1 MLNYVDGVVVVHNNM
16 IDGLLGLGNKLPFI
30 GTVYPEIDIENIRE
44 NLFKNKEL
52 FIEVTGTVTPYRLKK
67 ITEID
72 NDISELSLENKFK
85 FCKAF
90 PALHQKENS
99 IRGAY
104 SLHPPQ
110 TNNWKYSSP
119 VRIYRALCYDYNI
132 PILTRRFNDHPIEDI
147 CFIYDNR
154 NILFEL
160 KKYFYDRHSLLA
172 VIEPRIDAYA
182 QKSINNNNKIINKLR
197 NML

>member
-1 MLNYVDGVVVVHNNM
+1 M
-16 IDGLLGLGNKLPFI
+16 
-30 GTVYPEIDIENIRE
+30 EN
-44 NLFKNKEL
+44 
-52 FIEVTGTVTPYRLKK
+52 
-67 ITEID
+67 
-72 NDISELSLENKFK
+72 SFK
-85 FCKAF
+85 FCKAI

-119 VRIYRALCYDYNI
+119 VRIYRALCYDYNL

-147 CFIYDNR
+147 CFIYDNS

-160 KKYFYDRHSLLA
+160 NKHFYDRRSLLA
-172 VIEPRIDAYA
+172 VIEPRINAYT
-182 QKSINNNNKIINKLR
+182 QKSINNNNIIINKLR

>member
-1 MLNYVDGVVVVHNNM
+1 H
-16 IDGLLGLGNKLPFI
+16 K
-30 GTVYPEIDIENIRE
+30 
-44 NLFKNKEL
+44 
-52 FIEVTGTVTPYRLKK
+52 
-67 ITEID
+67 
-72 NDISELSLENKFK
+72 
-85 FCKAF
+85 
-90 PALHQKENS
+90 KENS

-147 CFIYDNR
+147 CFIYDNS

-160 KKYFYDRHSLLA
+160 NKYFYDRRSLLA
-172 VIEPRIDAYA
+172 VIEPRINAYT
-182 QKSINNNNKIINKLR
+182 QKSINNNNIIINKLR

>member
-16 IDGLLGLGNKLPFI
+16 IDGFLGLGNKLPFI
-30 GTVYPEIDIENIRE
+30 GTVYPEIDIEKIKE

-90 PALHQKENS
+90 PASNQKENS

-110 TNNWKYSSP
+110 TKNWKHSSP
-119 VRIYRALCYDYNI
+119 VRIYRALCYDYNL

-147 CFIYDNR
+147 CFIYDNS

-160 KKYFYDRHSLLA
+160 NKYFYDRRSLLA
-172 VIEPRIDAYA
+172 FIEPRIDAYA
-182 QKSINNNNKIINKLR
+182 QKSINNNNIIINKLR